1 MEAIS
6 LPSKVTPRML
16 KRKHSAVTSAS
27 RKKNKLGSAHEDVS
41 NYGSDTEDD
50 GLAWRP
56 VSRPAGA
63 MLGGGLDED
72 GGLLTIE
79 EIEDVDVEYVDTE
92 AGGRIAKLKKRG
104 RSSGKRQTNGSTK
117 PSNTIPISTNVTFD
131 QSLLPEWAS
140 MSLHPIISHSLL
152 ALSFTNP
159 TPIQKSALPFA
170 QQGRDVVG
178 VAETGSGK
186 TLAYSLPI
194 LQYILS
200 NPTSNSSRKLAALI
214 LAPTRE
220 LALQVC
226 EHLKKV
232 ISAGA
237 SSSNGGV
244 PRVSIAAIVGGL
256 SVQKQRRILERGAD
270 IIVATPGR
278 LWDVLGENNT
288 LARQIRSVQF
298 LVLDEAD
305 RMVEAGHF
313 QELDNI
319 VKLTVRRKEPEE
331 QDEMAGDPVFA
342 EATAAAVDSAP
353 ANTEMQTFV
362 FSATMSKELQ
372 INLSRRS
379 TKRKNKDQKGS
390 TLDDLLMKLDFRDP
404 NPAIVDLSPEYGK
417 VSTLTESRIEC
428 VSGDKDFYLYYF
440 LLRYPG
446 RSLVFVSSIDGIR
459 RLTPI
464 MEQLQLKVFPLHSQ
478 LQQRQR
484 LKNLDRFKSTPSAVL
499 IATDVAARGLD
510 IPSVDHVIHYQLPRT
525 ADAYVHRNGRTARAQ
540 REGFSLL
547 LIAPNER
554 GIMKGLMESLK
565 RAEPIVELPIEHDIL
580 DRLKHRVQL
589 ARQIDAAQH
598 KVKKDN
604 HEKNWLKET
613 AEALEIELDS
623 DIEAHNEKSHQAK
636 KNFAKVQKLKLE
648 LKELLSEPLVAKGIS
663 RRYITSGSRSI
674 ADDLVNARNHKK
686 MLGVPNVSAGEDVA
700 IQVPYP
706 LPPPPSLPFTSCT
719 FYLLHLTMA
728 TTETLDDGRVKS
740 RVANYTAFWDNDSA
754 KDGDAHKDNRLE
766 NYKDVINGYY
776 DGATELYE
784 YGWAQSFHFSRF
796 YRGEAFLQSL
806 ARHEHYLASMMN
818 LKPGMRVLDVGCG
831 VGGPAREIARFA
843 DVNITGLNN
852 NDFQIGRARK
862 YTEKAGL
869 SDQVQ
874 FVKGD
879 FMKLSEQFGENNFD
893 AVYAIEATVHAPTW
907 EGVYGEIKKVLKP
920 GGIFGVYE
928 WCMTDAWDP
937 SNPEHKDIAHGIE
950 VGDGIP
956 EMRTIKQAREAL
968 KTVGFEILHEE
979 DLADR
984 PDPIPWYYPLEGDIW
999 KAQTAWDYITV
1010 WRMSWSGKIVTQTT
1024 VRVLE
1029 AFGLV
1034 PKGTFDVG
1042 EALKKAADALVRGG
1056 QQKLFTPMYLV
1067 VSRKPEATMEE
1078 NMSMNHV
1085 LSAHL
1090 LDSFDHS
1097 RRASAPPFG
1106 GHGQAGH
1113 GSSTQ
1118 LGFFP
1123 MTHGS
1128 YSQMSMMSNN
1138 SLSVEQLA
1146 QMQAK
1151 LNKKLGPEFIS
1162 QRPGPKLTYAEG
1174 WKIINLANE
1183 VFGFNGWSS
1192 SVLSITT
1199 DYVRSVFSQLIACIR
1214 AYLHLFTTQIDQNP
1228 ETHRYNVGVSALVR
1242 VTLRDG
1248 AFHEDVG
1255 FGALENSRG
1264 KGAALDKCKKEAVT
1278 DAIKRTLRNFG
1289 NVLGNCLYDK
1299 QYVSEIA
1306 KVKAPVVKLD
1316 QESLHR
1322 RPDLAGPVPNMPPP
1336 RESTPQSTTSF
1347 ARNLPPRSLGNPSPL
1362 ATSTP
1367 VTNRTLGNELPT
1379 PDTSLVGPP
1388 AIAQSAQPAQPAPQ
1402 TKVSRNI
1409 NPQPPRSASPITRPT
1424 HPPNTDNSNTRVT
1437 PPVSEVNPEDPAP
1450 PAPVEP
1456 TSGQALF
1463 DIRLVGELPE
1473 DGSVYGGSEDDAF
1486 FDNILPGELDMEVP
1500 DVAPVPPRSAGP
1512 QISKPDSRASPT
1524 AREEPGSTSDSV
1536 SSPPGATSNG
1546 ILEESVTKRP
1556 RIRLA
1561 DAIRG
1566 GAPGT
1571 GGSGPGVGQK
1581 RQRTN

>member
-1 MEAIS
+1 MDAIS

-16 KRKHSAVTSAS
+16 KRKHKGVNGAS
-27 RKKNKLGSAHEDVS
+27 RKRNRLDSDNEDVS
-41 NYGSDTEDD
+41 NHGSDSKDD

-104 RSSGKRQTNGSTK
+104 RSSGKK
-117 PSNTIPISTNVTFD
+117 PINDYIEPSRMVSISTNVTFD

-140 MSLHPIISHSLL
+140 ISLHPIISHSLV
-152 ALSFTNP
+152 ALSFTSP
-159 TPIQKSALPFA
+159 TPIQKVALPIA
-170 QQGRDVVG
+170 QEGRDIVG

-200 NPTSNSSRKLAALI
+200 KPSPSSGRTLVALV

-226 EHLKKV
+226 EHLKKF

-237 SSSNGGV
+237 GLSKGEV
-244 PRVSIAAIVGGL
+244 PRVSVAAIVGGL
-256 SVQKQRRILERGAD
+256 SVQKQRRMIERGVD

-278 LWDVLGENNT
+278 LWDVLGENNG
-288 LARQIRSVQF
+288 LARQIRSVRF

-319 VKLTVRRKEPEE
+319 VKLTARRKE
-331 QDEMAGDPVFA
+331 QDESDEMEDDPVFA
-342 EATAAAVDSAP
+342 EAAAAAVDSAP
-353 ANTEMQTFV
+353 TNDQMQTFV

-372 INLSRRS
+372 TNLSRRS
-379 TKRKNKDQKGS
+379 GKRKNKDKKSS
-390 TLDDLLMKLDFRDP
+390 TLDDLLMKLDFRDS

-417 VSTLTESRIEC
+417 VSTLTESRVEC

-510 IPSVDHVIHYQLPRT
+510 IPSVDHVVHYQLPRT

-554 GIMKGLMESLK
+554 GIMKGLMDSLK
-565 RAEPIVELPIEHDIL
+565 REEPVAELPIEHDIL
-580 DRLKHRVQL
+580 DRLKQRVQL
-589 ARQIDAAQH
+589 ARQIDVAQH

-623 DIEAHNEKSHQAK
+623 DMEVHNEKSHHAK
-636 KNFAKVQKLKLE
+636 KNSAKVQKLKLE
-648 LKELLSEPLVAKGIS
+648 LKELLSEPLVARGIS

-686 MLGVPNVSAGEDVA
+686 MLVVP
-700 IQVPYP
+700 
-706 LPPPPSLPFTSCT
+706 
-719 FYLLHLTMA
+719 MA
-728 TTETLDDGRVKS
+728 NAEVLDDGRVKS
-740 RVANYTAFWDNDSA
+740 RVANYTAFWDNDST

-766 NYKDVINGYY
+766 NYKDVINGDPRIGYY

-862 YTEKAGL
+862 YTENAGL
-869 SDQVQ
+869 SDQLQ

-879 FMKLSEQFGENNFD
+879 FMKLSEQFGENTFD

-1024 VRVLE
+1024 VRFLE
-1029 AFGLV
+1029 ALGLV

-1067 VSRKPEATMEE
+1067 VS
-1078 NMSMNHV
+1078 
-1085 LSAHL
+1085 
-1090 LDSFDHS
+1090 
-1097 RRASAPPFG
+1097 
-1106 GHGQAGH
+1106 
-1113 GSSTQ
+1113 
-1118 LGFFP
+1118 
-1123 MTHGS
+1123 
-1128 YSQMSMMSNN
+1128 MSNS
-1138 SLSVEQLA
+1138 SLSMEQLA

-1151 LNKKLGPEFIS
+1151 LNKKLGPEFLS
-1162 QRPGPKLTYAEG
+1162 QRPGPGGGPKLTYAEG

-1199 DYVRSVFSQLIACIR
+1199 DY
-1214 AYLHLFTTQIDQNP
+1214 IDQNP

-1255 FGALENSRG
+1255 FGALDNSKG
-1264 KGAALDKCKKEAVT
+1264 KGAALDKACCKKEAVT

-1299 QYVSEIA
+1299 QYVSDIV
-1306 KVKAPVVKLD
+1306 KIKAPVVKLD
-1316 QESLHR
+1316 QYSLHR
-1322 RPDLAGPVPNMPPP
+1322 RPDLAGPVPNTPL
-1336 RESTPQSTTSF
+1336 REAAPQPTTSST
-1347 ARNLPPRSLGNPSPL
+1347 RNPPTTRQPGNPSPL

-1367 VTNRTLGNELPT
+1367 VTNRSLGRELPT
-1379 PDTSLVGPP
+1379 PDTSLVTVP
-1388 AIAQSAQPAQPAPQ
+1388 AALQGVQAAPQ
-1402 TKVSRNI
+1402 TNVPRNT
-1409 NPQPPRSASPITRPT
+1409 NPQPPGTVGPAAPT
-1424 HPPNTDNSNTRVT
+1424 IRPPNTGDTNARVT
-1437 PPVSEVNPEDPAP
+1437 PPVPEANPEVQTP
-1450 PAPVEP
+1450 PVPVEC
-1456 TSGQALF
+1456 TSSDQALF
-1463 DIRLVGELPE
+1463 DVQLVGELPE
-1473 DGSVYGGSEDDAF
+1473 NGSVYGGSEDDAF
-1486 FDNILPGELDMEVP
+1486 FDNILPGELDMEVSDVP
-1500 DVAPVPPRSAGP
+1500 VAPPRTANP
-1512 QISKPDSRASPT
+1512 QISKPDSHDSPIPQ
-1524 AREEPGSTSDSV
+1524 AESINTSDSA
-1536 SSPPGATSNG
+1536 SSSTVPRPVLPARTSTG
-1546 ILEESVTKRP
+1546 SSDEPSTKRP

-1566 GAPGT
+1566 GVHGAG
-1571 GGSGPGVGQK
+1571 GPGPVVGQK
-1581 RQRTN
+1581 RQRAN

>member
-16 KRKHSAVTSAS
+16 KRKHSAVTSTS

-92 AGGRIAKLKKRG
+92 AGGRIAKLKADKRLY
-104 RSSGKRQTNGSTK
+104 KALEDD
-117 PSNTIPISTNVTFD
+117 PISTNVTFD

-152 ALSFTNP
+152 ELSFTNP

-305 RMVEAGHF
+305 RMVEEATF
-313 QELDNI
+313 KSWITLSSS
-319 VKLTVRRKEPEE
+319 PEE

-342 EATAAAVDSAP
+342 EATAATVDSAP

-648 LKELLSEPLVAKGIS
+648 LKELLSEPLVARGIS

-686 MLGVPNVSAGEDVA
+686 MLGVPNVSAGEDV
-700 IQVPYP
+700 
-706 LPPPPSLPFTSCT
+706 
-719 FYLLHLTMA
+719 
-728 TTETLDDGRVKS
+728 
-740 RVANYTAFWDNDSA
+740 
-754 KDGDAHKDNRLE
+754 
-766 NYKDVINGYY
+766 
-776 DGATELYE
+776 
-784 YGWAQSFHFSRF
+784 
-796 YRGEAFLQSL
+796 
-806 ARHEHYLASMMN
+806 
-818 LKPGMRVLDVGCG
+818 
-831 VGGPAREIARFA
+831 
-843 DVNITGLNN
+843 
-852 NDFQIGRARK
+852 
-862 YTEKAGL
+862 
-869 SDQVQ
+869 
-874 FVKGD
+874 
-879 FMKLSEQFGENNFD
+879 
-893 AVYAIEATVHAPTW
+893 
-907 EGVYGEIKKVLKP
+907 
-920 GGIFGVYE
+920 
-928 WCMTDAWDP
+928 
-937 SNPEHKDIAHGIE
+937 
-950 VGDGIP
+950 
-956 EMRTIKQAREAL
+956 
-968 KTVGFEILHEE
+968 
-979 DLADR
+979 
-984 PDPIPWYYPLEGDIW
+984 
-999 KAQTAWDYITV
+999 
-1010 WRMSWSGKIVTQTT
+1010 
-1024 VRVLE
+1024 
-1029 AFGLV
+1029 
-1034 PKGTFDVG
+1034 
-1042 EALKKAADALVRGG
+1042 
-1056 QQKLFTPMYLV
+1056 V
-1067 VSRKPEATMEE
+1067 VSK
-1078 NMSMNHV
+1078 
-1085 LSAHL
+1085 
-1090 LDSFDHS
+1090 
-1097 RRASAPPFG
+1097 
-1106 GHGQAGH
+1106 
-1113 GSSTQ
+1113 
-1118 LGFFP
+1118 
-1123 MTHGS
+1123 
-1128 YSQMSMMSNN
+1128 
-1138 SLSVEQLA
+1138 
-1146 QMQAK
+1146 
-1151 LNKKLGPEFIS
+1151 
-1162 QRPGPKLTYAEG
+1162 
-1174 WKIINLANE
+1174 
-1183 VFGFNGWSS
+1183 
-1192 SVLSITT
+1192 
-1199 DYVRSVFSQLIACIR
+1199 
-1214 AYLHLFTTQIDQNP
+1214 
-1228 ETHRYNVGVSALVR
+1228 
-1242 VTLRDG
+1242 
-1248 AFHEDVG
+1248 
-1255 FGALENSRG
+1255 
-1264 KGAALDKCKKEAVT
+1264 
-1278 DAIKRTLRNFG
+1278 
-1289 NVLGNCLYDK
+1289 
-1299 QYVSEIA
+1299 
-1306 KVKAPVVKLD
+1306 
-1316 QESLHR
+1316 
-1322 RPDLAGPVPNMPPP
+1322 
-1336 RESTPQSTTSF
+1336 
-1347 ARNLPPRSLGNPSPL
+1347 
-1362 ATSTP
+1362 
-1367 VTNRTLGNELPT
+1367 
-1379 PDTSLVGPP
+1379 
-1388 AIAQSAQPAQPAPQ
+1388 
-1402 TKVSRNI
+1402 
-1409 NPQPPRSASPITRPT
+1409 
-1424 HPPNTDNSNTRVT
+1424 
-1437 PPVSEVNPEDPAP
+1437 
-1450 PAPVEP
+1450 
-1456 TSGQALF
+1456 
-1463 DIRLVGELPE
+1463 
-1473 DGSVYGGSEDDAF
+1473 
-1486 FDNILPGELDMEVP
+1486 
-1500 DVAPVPPRSAGP
+1500 
-1512 QISKPDSRASPT
+1512 
-1524 AREEPGSTSDSV
+1524 
-1536 SSPPGATSNG
+1536 
-1546 ILEESVTKRP
+1546 
-1556 RIRLA
+1556 
-1561 DAIRG
+1561 
-1566 GAPGT
+1566 
-1571 GGSGPGVGQK
+1571 
-1581 RQRTN
+1581 